1 MSDPFPSLGDSS
13 SGVLGAWNLDA
24 AASSDDG
31 LGDSLLVP
39 PSPPPPQVPPQKSN
53 RQTSIPTSISK
64 NSFSSGFPLH
74 FNLHQESPPSGLNP
88 ADSLLW
94 PVEPRERPKTAP
106 VPNPSVPLSVSRP
119 PSYITQ
125 PKLGEVLWGYRLL
138 SELGRGA
145 FARVYLAEQ
154 TELGDRLVALK
165 VSRADGDEPQM
176 LARLQHTHIVPIHS
190 VHDDPATD
198 MRLMCMPYLGGANL
212 AQVLEAVGARPA
224 EGAGKISL
232 VKALDEVSRRFQS
245 AAGASIHSLNSA
257 RFRAVQGI
265 GLSNQPRSAL
275 ASLQHSL
282 EEGTPRAPSLPAPRL
297 GRTSLDRF
305 QSLWP
310 GLVWKKMGSKTIQNA
325 PGLDVR
331 DFDQPARQ
339 FLREANS
346 IQASVWII
354 ARLAEGLE
362 HAHSRGLLHRDLKP
376 SNILIAAD
384 GTPMLLDF
392 NLSTP
397 RRAKS
402 HEESEKGMLG
412 GTLPYMSPEHLDAFN
427 PDGTTPPEAVDERS
441 DIYSLGLILF
451 ETIAGEHPFHEPP
464 AGMPMLK
471 VISFL
476 SEQRKKAP
484 LLRAV
489 VPGAPW
495 SLHSIVL
502 KCLDP
507 DPDRRYSRAR
517 DLSEDLNRFLA
528 DRPLKHAPELSVRER
543 VSKWERRNPR
553 LCGNTSISIIAA
565 LLITSLGG
573 LIALFSNNMQN
584 LSARLKLQV
593 FRQELDECRFML
605 NVTSGPAEHL
615 SRGIT
620 LAKRTLQG
628 LEIKQE
634 GGLLKNSWL
643 LRLTTREQLRTRQDA
658 AELILL
664 LARGEVDLAGRSGNE
679 MSRDQALKWG
689 ITWLDRAERLD
700 PDPPRALYDDRA
712 RYHAARGD
720 AGLAAR
726 DRKRAADTKPVT
738 ARDFS
743 LLGMVLLG
751 RGNILDA
758 ETALIEATNLEP
770 RRFWAW
776 FVLGHS
782 RFEQGRFLDAA
793 ADFQA
798 CILLEPKFAWPR
810 MNRGLCLS
818 RVGRLSEARTC
829 YEQALEANPGFA
841 EAWVNLALVDL
852 ELNDL
857 PAAERAMKQA
867 IARGRTDE
875 AQLVILAEI
884 KARSGDTAG
893 AERLFAE
900 LLRDKGECPA
910 VLAAR
915 GIFRVDSDRE
925 GALVDLRRAKELD
938 PKHARTRLGLA
949 LALRRES
956 PREALREAEAAL
968 DLDSSL
974 VDAVQVRALL
984 RARLG
989 DLSALD
995 DVERLCRLQTP
1006 HSLYNAACALAILV
1020 KTANETR
1027 LVSRAIEVLGRSLK
1041 VGMSVDLAADDSDLA
1056 VLRVDPA
1063 FNKLIAKFRGSTAP
1077 LER

>member
-1 MSDPFPSLGDSS
+1 MRDPFSSSDDSS

-24 AASSDDG
+24 AASDDG
-31 LGDSLLVP
+31 LDDSLLAP
-39 PSPPPPQVPPQKSN
+39 PSPPPPQKPARQFSASASKS
-53 RQTSIPTSISK
+53 K
-64 NSFSSGFPLH
+64 DSFASGFPLH
-74 FNLHQESPPSGLNP
+74 FSMRQEHPPSGLDP

-94 PVEPRERPKTAP
+94 PVEPPERPGTDP
-106 VPNPSVPLSVSRP
+106 VPSAPLGVSRP
-119 PSYITQ
+119 PSHFSQ

-138 SELGRGA
+138 TELGRGA

-154 TELGDRLVALK
+154 IELGDRLVALK
-165 VSRADGDEPQM
+165 VSRAEGDEPRM

-212 AQVLEAVGARPA
+212 AQVLEAAGARPA
-224 EGAGKISL
+224 EGVGKLSL

-265 GLSNQPRSAL
+265 SVTNQPRGAMS
-275 ASLQHSL
+275 SQQHPPEKS
-282 EEGTPRAPSLPAPRL
+282 TPRTASVPHPRQ
-297 GRTSLDRF
+297 GRTSFDRF
-305 QSLWP
+305 QSFWA
-310 GLVWKKMGSKTIQNA
+310 GIAWKKPGSSTDEIA
-325 PGLDVR
+325 PGLDAR

-402 HEESEKGMLG
+402 HEESEKAMLG
-412 GTLPYMSPEHLDAFN
+412 GTLPYMSPEHIDAFN
-427 PDGTTPPEAVDERS
+427 PEGTTPPEAVDERS

-451 ETIAGEHPFHEPP
+451 ETITGEHPFLEPP

-507 DPDRRYSRAR
+507 DPDRRYARAR
-517 DLSEDLNRFLA
+517 DLSEDLNRFLD
-528 DRPLKHAPELSVRER
+528 DRPLKHAPEMSVREK

-553 LCGNTSISIIAA
+553 LCGNTSIALIAV
-565 LLITSLGG
+565 LLIASLGG
-573 LIALFSNNMQN
+573 LIALFSTNMHH
-584 LSARLKLQV
+584 LAARLKLQV

-605 NVTSGPAEHL
+605 NVTSGPSEHL
-615 SRGIT
+615 TRGIS

-628 LEIKQE
+628 LEIKRE
-634 GGLLKNSWL
+634 GSFLKNSWL
-643 LRLTTREQLRTRQDA
+643 LRLTSHEQLRTRQDA

-664 LARGEVDLAGRSGNE
+664 LARAEVDLAGRSGNE
-679 MSRDQALKWG
+679 TGRDQALKWG

-700 PDPPRALYDDRA
+700 PQPPRALYEDRA
-712 RYHAARGD
+712 RYHAARGE
-720 AGLAAR
+720 AGRAAR

-738 ARDFS
+738 ARDFA
-743 LLGMVLLG
+743 LLGMMLLA

-758 ETALIEATNLEP
+758 ETALIQATNLEP
-770 RRFWAW
+770 RRFWSW

-782 RFEQGRFLDAA
+782 RFEQGRFLDAS

-798 CILLEPKFAWPR
+798 CILLEPAFAWPR

-818 RVGRLSEARTC
+818 RVGRLNEARTC

-867 IARGRTDE
+867 IALGRTDE

-884 KARSGDTAG
+884 KARGGDVAG
-893 AERLFAE
+893 AERLFSQ
-900 LLRDKGECPA
+900 LLRDKGESPA

-915 GIFRVDSDRE
+915 GIFRVDTNRE
-925 GALVDLRRAKELD
+925 GALADLRRAKELD

-949 LALRRES
+949 LALRREA
-956 PREALREAEAAL
+956 PREALREADTAL
-968 DLDSSL
+968 DLDSTL
-974 VDAVQVRALL
+974 VDAIQVRALL

-989 DLSALD
+989 ELSALD

-1027 LVSRAIEVLGRSLK
+1027 LVSRAVEVLGRSLK
-1041 VGMSVDLAADDSDLA
+1041 VGMPADLAAGDSDLA

-1063 FNKLIAKFRGSTAP
+1063 FEKLLAKFRGSAAP
-1077 LER
+1077 GP